1 MVYGLGLW
9 LMVYGQGR
17 TSSGSRSKTGSKGRV
32 SFGKCA
38 VHPKPQTLHIKEIRI
53 WELYPTKLDD
63 DREDCRGFDHA
74 HLLDLDGVTVLVQT
88 GGLLLHL
95 Q

>member
-1 MVYGLGLW
+1 MVYGLW
-9 LMVYGQGR
+9 FMVKDAHQVVQDQRQGVKEESVLESVLC
-17 TSSGSRSKTGSKGRV
+17 TPNPNPT
-32 SFGKCA
+32 
-38 VHPKPQTLHIKEIRI
+38 HIKEIRI
-53 WELYPTKLDD
+53 WELYPKKLDD
-63 DREDCRGFDHA
+63 DREYCRGFDHA